1 MIRRPPRSTLFPYT
15 TLFRSV
21 DGRTHQVRLL
31 GHPPAVR
38 RHGLEDEMPP
48 PPLGDERRE
57 IHDERDREERRTRAE
72 QRGDRDAP
80 REAREKLERQRDP
93 DEPGDPQHPT
103 PAARPHGMSSAG
115 GRNT

>member
-1 MIRRPPRSTLFPYT
+1 HRRPR
-15 TLFRSV
+15 
-21 DGRTHQVRLL
+21 DGRHHADRLR
-31 GHPPAVR
+31 GNAPAVR
-38 RHGLEDEMPP
+38 RYWVEDEMPP
-48 PPLGDERRE
+48 PPLGNERRE

-72 QRGDRDAP
+72 QRGDRHAP

-93 DEPGDPQHPT
+93 DEPGEPQHPT